1 MNILQAQ
8 NISFAYGKKT
18 ILKNIDFSIEQGDVI
33 ALLGPNGSGKSTLMK
48 VLLGLYKAQ
57 GEIRLEGKK
66 LSAYSKKEM
75 AQKIAYV
82 PQMHKIPFAY
92 TVLEVVMMGR
102 LAHTTM
108 FSNYTANDYTIAMQ
122 SLEKVGMHAC
132 EKQPYAIL
140 SGGQQ
145 QLVLIARAL
154 AQEAKILFMDEPV
167 NGLDYGNQIKLLR
180 LVKSLAKEGYTFL
193 KTTHYPDHALYA
205 TNRVAMMQHGEMIGC
220 DKTTSLLTAQTIQ
233 MLYGIEVVLEKT
245 KQGVHF
251 CVPVL

>member
-1 MNILQAQ
+1 MRVLDAKNIC
-8 NISFAYGKKT
+8 FAYGQKT
-18 ILKNIDFSIEQGDVI
+18 ILSGIDFSIEQGDVI

-48 VLLGLYKAQ
+48 ILLGLYKAQ
-57 GEIRLEGKK
+57 GEILLEGKK
-66 LSAYSKKEM
+66 LSKYSQKEI

-102 LAHTTM
+102 LAHTGFFSSYTPNDTSITM
-108 FSNYTANDYTIAMQ
+108 QA
-122 SLEKVGMHAC
+122 LEKVGMHTQA
-132 EKQPYAIL
+132 KQAYATL

-154 AQEAKILFMDEPV
+154 AQEARILFMDEPV

-180 LVKSLAKEGYTFL
+180 LLKALAKEGYTFL

-205 TNRVAMMQHGEMIGC
+205 SNRVAIIKNGEMIGF
-220 DKTTSLLTAQTIQ
+220 DTTTSLLTAQTIQ

-245 KQGVHF
+245 KQGVPF
-251 CVPVL
+251 CVPMI